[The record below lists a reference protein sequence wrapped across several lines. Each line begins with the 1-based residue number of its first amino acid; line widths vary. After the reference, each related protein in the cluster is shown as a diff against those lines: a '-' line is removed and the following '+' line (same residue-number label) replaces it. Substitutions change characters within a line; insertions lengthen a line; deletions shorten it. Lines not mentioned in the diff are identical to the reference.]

1 MEKTR
6 AQLLNRFP
14 DNNSFLILPADS
26 RDLIDTTFG
35 HQAALPPTLD
45 NDQDDSAG
53 IGAFFGP
60 GSQWFDFSLSILW
73 VCTSGATHNA
83 IWQRATAD
91 VSGILTLAY
100 AYADAGDATT
110 LTSAKSY
117 ADAGDATT
125 LTSAKS
131 YADAGDAS
139 VLVLS
144 PGGPR
149 IPTAHHT
156 THEPGGSDAMAVDQA
171 AGVGS
176 LRTLGTSS
184 VQAAAGNDSRLSDS
198 RTPLAHHTTHEP
210 GGSDAMAVDQ
220 AAGVGSLRT
229 LGTSSVQAAAGND
242 SRLSDSRTP
251 TGSAGGQ
258 LSGTYPN
265 PGLISTGTAGT
276 YTKVTTDA
284 EGRVSSGTSLAAGD
298 IPAGFVF
305 RDQTHL
311 DENYHFDRAGEYV
324 VTGSGNSIFSLISFN
339 SGNGLNTIG
348 IQGTYFVLQA
358 HTATT
363 TNGIGGFRQN
373 LSVAGG
379 KWILNVTSGAIYD
392 HEWYWYTDVISDN
405 TNTYKLT
412 FGYIDA
418 LGTPF
423 TEAIWAEYTHS
434 VNGGAWQ
441 LKYNTTTGGTHSGS
455 SNGTGSAITANTLQR
470 LRLVVQNTTATL
482 YQDGTQVA
490 TLTGTFTTVA
500 LEPGWTIQ
508 KSAGATQ
515 RNCFVDYLR
524 NRSSF

>member
-117 ADAGDATT
+117 ADAGDA
-125 LTSAKS
+125 
-131 YADAGDAS
+131 S

-149 IPTAHHT
+149 IPT
-156 THEPGGSDAMAVDQA
+156 
-171 AGVGS
+171 
-176 LRTLGTSS
+176 
-184 VQAAAGNDSRLSDS
+184 
-198 RTPLAHHTTHEP
+198 AHHTTHEP